1 MSDFKTELD
10 GFCKDFFQNETIKT
24 YLNLKEEIKNNK
36 ELNKLQKDITKY
48 AQLMTKNVDND
59 PAYFVYKEK
68 YEFAKSKYDQH
79 PLVHN
84 LKEIAPEVESML
96 WQLKEILE

>member
-1 MSDFKTELD
+1 MSDFKVELD
-10 GFCKDFFQNETIKT
+10 EFCKEFYQNEVVKT
-24 YLNLKEEIKNNK
+24 YFNLKEEIKNNK
-36 ELNKLQKDITKY
+36 ELNKLQNDITKY

-68 YEFAKSKYDQH
+68 YEFAKNKYDQH

-84 LKEIAPEVESML
+84 LKEVAHEVESIL